1 MKTVSLVAKIL
12 FVIIFP
18 ALLLTASIAIAF
30 NSQWLYQY
38 GFDKYNI
45 SESTGLE
52 QAELDKAAKGLI
64 SYFNSQEEYIDIAVT
79 KDSKT
84 FELFNEREVI
94 HLRDVKALFWLD
106 YWFLL
111 GTSLYALFYMV
122 FSLFLK
128 KDWRKLAW
136 GVGGGSSLTL
146 AIMLLLGLGIA
157 LNFNRL
163 FHLFHIISF
172 SNEFWML
179 DPASD
184 YLIML
189 FPQGFWFD
197 ATLFSALLTI
207 ALAVVLG
214 GVAGGFLIAK
224 RHRV

>member
-1 MKTVSLVAKIL
+1 
-12 FVIIFP
+12 
-18 ALLLTASIAIAF
+18 
-30 NSQWLYQY
+30 
-38 GFDKYNI
+38 
-45 SESTGLE
+45 
-52 QAELDKAAKGLI
+52 
-64 SYFNSQEEYIDIAVT
+64 
-79 KDSKT
+79 
-84 FELFNEREVI
+84 
-94 HLRDVKALFWLD
+94 
-106 YWFLL
+106 
-111 GTSLYALFYMV
+111 
-122 FSLFLK
+122 
-128 KDWRKLAW
+128 
-136 GVGGGSSLTL
+136 
-146 AIMLLLGLGIA
+146 MLLLGVGIA